1 MSRGPGKTRR
11 FNKRDFVLAEVYRA
25 GSLADTFTYEN
36 RNKEAQYKA
45 RLLRNAGNYA
55 RVVNGSGWT
64 AIYIGIQTAGM
75 PVIQAPPP
83 LPPPPSVDKPRFQPA
98 KPVEKLDPKKRF
110 DALELMNKG
119 RDIPKE
125 LGMTTIKKAPDV
137 ITTSEP
143 KIKRSINI
151 REVFRKNGGNEL
163 LNKFGMGYFG
173 KTPNQET
180 WEQIDDAKIVKGD
193 ELVEL
198 LESISV
204 QRSTKAFKT
213 WLQSNVNLNAKYQKT
228 AQLEKLFL
236 VMLGNKDVSKEN
248 LEGVELFVIYSDKR
262 PVYFQFA
269 DGEFSQAIQRVE
281 ARVAEENKF
290 EGWDKFQIRNQ

>member
-83 LPPPPSVDKPRFQPA
+83 PLPSPKATFKPEKDVKRLDKT
-98 KPVEKLDPKKRF
+98 KRF

-125 LGMTTIKKAPDV
+125 LGIKTIKKAPDV

-151 REVFRKNGGNEL
+151 RNVFLKNGGNEL
-163 LNKFGMGYFG
+163 MNKYGLGYFG
-173 KTPNQET
+173 KTPTKET
-180 WEQIDDAKIVKGD
+180 IEQINDAKIVKGQ
-193 ELVEL
+193 ELVDL
-198 LESISV
+198 LESIPV

-213 WLQSNVNLNAKYQKT
+213 WLESNVNLNAKYQKT
-228 AQLEKLFL
+228 PKLENLFL
-236 VMLGNKDVSKEN
+236 VMLGNKDVNEEN
-248 LEGVELFVIYSDKR
+248 LKDVELFVIYSDDK

-269 DGEFSQAIQRVE
+269 DGEFSKAIQRVE
-281 ARVAEENKF
+281 AKVAEENKF
-290 EGWDKFQIRNQ
+290 EGWDKFQIRNM